1 MIIKKVKLKNIR
13 SYVEEEIDFPQG
25 SVLLAGDIGSG
36 KSSVLLAIDFALFG
50 LRRGNLSGASLLRNG
65 ADLGSV
71 ELHFNIEDKNVV
83 IQRNL
88 KKSSNAIVQDSGYI
102 IINDERRDATAIELK
117 QAILELLN
125 YPKELLTRS
134 KSLIYRYTVYTPQE
148 EMKSILL
155 GDKDIRLDTLRKVF
169 DIDKYKRI
177 KENTEIYLQ
186 YLNERRKELEGK
198 IYDLED
204 KKKELQNKIKEQD
217 IVNENLKELI
227 PKINEITKAVD
238 KKREDIKTSENEI
251 NKLNEI
257 KREVEINNIKLNNTL
272 LNYNNNSKE
281 IENLISIINDL
292 GRNANIELPDIDE
305 VNIKIKEDNNKI
317 KNYENELELINRRL
331 NEFETKKLQSVELK
345 SKILEL
351 KECPLCKQNVTH
363 EHKSLIKQDEDAK
376 IQDYDKEILNYKSK
390 KFSLQ
395 DSLNDLKT
403 QLENLKEKK
412 SSYEIIKLRLDNLN
426 EKKQR
431 KDLLLK
437 EQTRLS
443 DDIKSI
449 KDNIN
454 GLNSRIK
461 EYDENKYEKLK
472 KELEELQKRE
482 RNLEIERATYLA
494 NINELNKIIK
504 QLDEEVSYKLVIKA
518 NINNLANIDSWLEEY
533 FMNIVNV
540 IEKQIMLRV
549 YNDFSSLF
557 KKWFNM
563 LMETENIEVNL
574 DEEFTPII
582 QQNGHD
588 LDFVYLS
595 GGEKTATALAY
606 RLALNQVINNLITNI
621 KTKDLLI
628 LDEPTDGFSDEQLD
642 RVRNVL
648 SELNIKQLILVSHE
662 QKIESFVDYVIR
674 LSKKEHV
681 SKII

>member
-482 RNLEIERATYLA
+482 RNLEIERAT
-494 NINELNKIIK
+494 
-504 QLDEEVSYKLVIKA
+504 
-518 NINNLANIDSWLEEY
+518 
-533 FMNIVNV
+533 
-540 IEKQIMLRV
+540 
-549 YNDFSSLF
+549 
-557 KKWFNM
+557 
-563 LMETENIEVNL
+563 
-574 DEEFTPII
+574 
-582 QQNGHD
+582 
-588 LDFVYLS
+588 
-595 GGEKTATALAY
+595 
-606 RLALNQVINNLITNI
+606 
-621 KTKDLLI
+621 
-628 LDEPTDGFSDEQLD
+628 
-642 RVRNVL
+642 
-648 SELNIKQLILVSHE
+648 
-662 QKIESFVDYVIR
+662 
-674 LSKKEHV
+674 
-681 SKII
+681 